1 MKPKT
6 LFGCF
11 VFLLCSAVVQAENE
25 LPDSTANTSGIHL
38 SEEFSKHFVLPDA
51 YVMNT
56 FSFDVSYTV
65 YANKTGR
72 VTDLK
77 YTSSITK
84 RTSNDALRPDF
95 SHTPQWL
102 ITRELSPAIINWLTA
117 NGNLLSQTVSEFDFE
132 DSIQMEAQVYYSPIL
147 YAQSGDTLF
156 CTGEIE
162 NENLCNGEQAGM
174 FYQYYVRNRRN
185 TPYYALVRRHK
196 NNVTLRI
203 HDSETGKL
211 FNIVNYH
218 IASANLVTKTGN
230 QIYFGEDG
238 KTIRIIQ
245 VWKDNQLQSAE
256 TYNSDNHVEAR
267 YEFQYITWYPKLK
280 KKEVLYP
287 NGSVKLRAEYEK
299 DDVTVTAFNED
310 GSPAKYTPAKDVE
323 KAIKGYFKKNFSV
336 PAIGYEYSGIN
347 YFDLKITINCAID
360 ENGTILLTGPSVQR
374 ADWSYNY
381 QSKVIQSGQIDHV
394 IMREYSPYY
403 REFWQTLTEQSLQC
417 TPAKING
424 TPVASKATIRLVHDF
439 TPKYTAKTT
448 PKPVPTMPDSILR
461 LVDSIMHLPGD
472 ATQPPDSI
480 IQQAANDEPLFIVVE
495 QMPEFPGG
503 KEALFR
509 FLNENVKYPAV
520 AVANGIQGRVLCQF
534 VVEKDGTITD
544 VVVVKSGGD
553 PSIDKE
559 AVRVLKSMPKWIPGK
574 QKGQPVR
581 VKYTVPVS
589 FKL

>member
-6 LFGCF
+6 LFACF
-11 VFLLCSAVVQAENE
+11 VFVLCSAVVLAENE

-65 YANKTGR
+65 YANKTGHI
-72 VTDLK
+72 TNHK
-77 YTSSITK
+77 FTSSISK
-84 RTSNDALRPDF
+84 RTSGNTTHPDF
-95 SHTPQWL
+95 SLKVPNNFHND
-102 ITRELSPAIINWLTA
+102 LSAAILNWLTA
-117 NGNLLSQTVSEFDFE
+117 NGDLLLQTVSEFDFE
-132 DSIQMEAQVYYSPIL
+132 DSILMEAQVYYSPLL

-156 CTGEIE
+156 CTGELE

-203 HDSETGKL
+203 HNSETGKL

-218 IASANLVTKTGN
+218 IASADLVAKSGN

-287 NGSVKLRAEYEK
+287 NGSVKLRYEYEK

-310 GSPAKYTPAKDVE
+310 GSPAKYAPSKDVE
-323 KAIKGYFKKNFSV
+323 KTIKAYFKKNFSV
-336 PAIGYEYSGIN
+336 PVIDYEYSAIN
-347 YFDLKITINCAID
+347 YCDLKLTIDCAID
-360 ENGTILLTGPSVQR
+360 ENGTIKITNPGTPS
-374 ADWSYNY
+374 ANWGYNY
-381 QSKVIQSGQIDHV
+381 NVRFISPMMINQMIDS
-394 IMREYSPYY
+394 EYRPYY
-403 REFWQTLTEQSLQC
+403 REFWQTLKEQSLQC

-439 TPKYTAKTT
+439 TPKFTSKPK
-448 PKPVPTMPDSILR
+448 PKPVETMPDSILR
-461 LVDSIMHLPGD
+461 MVDSVMHLPGD
-472 ATQPPDSI
+472 ATLPPDSI
-480 IQQAANDEPLFIVVE
+480 IQQAANDEPLFIVAE

-509 FLNENVKYPAV
+509 YLSETVKYPAV
-520 AVANGIQGRVLCQF
+520 AVANRIQGRVICQF
-534 VVEKDGTITD
+534 VVEKDGTITN

-559 AVRVLKSMPKWIPGK
+559 AVRVLKSMPKWRPGK

-581 VKYTVPVS
+581 VKYTVPVT

>member
-6 LFGCF
+6 LFACF
-11 VFLLCSAVVQAENE
+11 VFLLCSAVVLAENE
-25 LPDSTANTSGIHL
+25 LSDSTANTSGIHL

-56 FSFDVSYTV
+56 FSFDVSYTI

-84 RTSNDALRPDF
+84 RTSGNTTHPDF
-95 SHTPQWL
+95 SHTPQSL

-117 NGNLLSQTVSEFDFE
+117 NGDLLLQTVSEFDFE
-132 DSIQMEAQVYYSPIL
+132 DSILMEAQVYYSPIL

-156 CTGEIE
+156 CTGELE
-162 NENLCNGEQAGM
+162 NENLCNGEQAGT

-218 IASANLVTKTGN
+218 IASADLVTKTGN

-245 VWKDNQLQSAE
+245 AWKDNQLQSAE

-323 KAIKGYFKKNFSV
+323 KVIKGYFKKNFSV

-347 YFDLKITINCAID
+347 YCDLKITINCAID
-360 ENGTILLTGPSVQR
+360 ENGTIRITNAGTPSPN
-374 ADWSYNY
+374 WGYNY
-381 QSKVIQSGQIDHV
+381 QSKVIKPAQINQMID
-394 IMREYSPYY
+394 REYRPYY
-403 REFWQTLTEQSLQC
+403 REFWQTLKEQSLQC

-424 TPVASKATIRLVHDF
+424 SPVASKATIRLVHNF
-439 TPKYTAKTT
+439 SPKYTTK
-448 PKPVPTMPDSILR
+448 PKPVETPMDSA
-461 LVDSIMHLPGD
+461 P
-472 ATQPPDSI
+472 QPPDSI
-480 IQQAANDEPLFIVVE
+480 IQHDGDEPLFIVVE
-495 QMPEFPGG
+495 QLPEFPGG

-520 AVANGIQGRVLCQF
+520 AVANRIQGRVICQF

-553 PSIDKE
+553 ASLDKE